1 MIQKL
6 QKLINSV
13 ENFPLTITQFILAFS
28 AIIVIRM
35 LGENLLMGLQD
46 KSLDLFIGSV
56 LVAFL
61 FFLFSYLIVLI
72 FIVIYTNV
80 PLKKAANILLWG
92 FFIVIFPPI
101 LDKIICG
108 QNTCWSFYI
117 FDGLGGLFKRYLTFF
132 GHDPFVGITFG
143 VRIEV
148 ALAVIFLTIYF
159 FIKTR
164 KIVKS
169 VMGGLISYTILFIL
183 GSFPS
188 WLTFAFLAP
197 SKNISQIQGFDIAG
211 LFLSPVRYF
220 SLESNDI
227 LNALNVKMNFI
238 YAFLIAFLLIL
249 FFWLNFREKFM
260 VVAKNVRWI
269 QIMIHAGLVLTGMGL
284 GAFYFPHN
292 LNINVFSFFTTSNL
306 VLAAVFA
313 WLASLFLNDQED
325 IEIDKLTNPQRPTA
339 AEKMS
344 LVEYQQLFWLCF
356 MMSLILALT
365 VGLKFFLLVFA
376 YQVIGWAYSAWPFR
390 LKRFPI
396 VASFLSALALAIL
409 FFSGFM
415 LLADNQDIKVLP
427 VKVFWLLL
435 IAFTVSLPI
444 KDLKDIEGDKKNGVW
459 TVPVLLGDTWARFL
473 IGLGIFVS
481 YSLSVVWLNAKI
493 LFIPA
498 MIAGAA
504 SFWIL
509 QNKKISPRRVHIWV
523 FGFLFLYVIL
533 MAYLVFWPA
542 IKVQP

>member
-459 TVPVLLGDTWARFL
+459 TVPVLGDTWARFL